1 MSLNLIAIYL
11 ALQTAPFI
19 ALLFALPYTVYGY
32 LRSKSVNVWRC
43 TYFYSFVLYFLCA
56 YFMTIL
62 PLPSREALQDM
73 RPISELIQLIPFANF
88 ASIKQETLIR
98 DIAVIVFNV
107 VLTIPLGFYLRALFG
122 LNLKK
127 TVVAGLCVA
136 LFYEISQLT
145 GVFFIYPR
153 PWRIFDVDDLLIN
166 TLGAVI
172 GYVMTPAVSR
182 MLPGY
187 AHMKTLRLSL
197 GSEVSFR
204 RRFLSGTID
213 MAVVLGLS
221 AVLSGAGA
229 HLLGVLT
236 PLRWQL
242 VHLGAFVLVMLVA
255 ACYSLLCGHATLG
268 NRLTGLRLTSL
279 SGKTASRLQC
289 AFRMLLEHLCVTAI
303 PFWVYYSIRISADGA
318 SIQNVLWLSLGTFL
332 MLCAARNALEMMFN
346 AVTHGSSMLYDR
358 LTRTCLS
365 YGCSKRTLF
374 GIRVLDILPLEEANV
389 DNLSKTV
396 CDTLHTIGFGREAVT
411 KVRLM
416 TESVLLEWMDAGL
429 RGTPCE
435 LRLDKHFS
443 QRALILSVPVPSAE
457 PTPTSSPS
465 EESYVDMLSKMTLKT
480 EHYRAAQKNVC
491 IIHIP

>member
-1 MSLNLIAIYL
+1 
-11 ALQTAPFI
+11 
-19 ALLFALPYTVYGY
+19 
-32 LRSKSVNVWRC
+32 
-43 TYFYSFVLYFLCA
+43 
-56 YFMTIL
+56 
-62 PLPSREALQDM
+62 
-73 RPISELIQLIPFANF
+73 
-88 ASIKQETLIR
+88 
-98 DIAVIVFNV
+98 
-107 VLTIPLGFYLRALFG
+107 
-122 LNLKK
+122 
-127 TVVAGLCVA
+127 
-136 LFYEISQLT
+136 
-145 GVFFIYPR
+145 VFFIYPR

-236 PLRWQL
+236 PMRWQL

-303 PFWVYYSIRISADGA
+303 PFWVYFATRISVDGA
-318 SIQNVLWLSLGTFL
+318 SIKNVLWLGLGTFL
-332 MLCAARNALEMMFN
+332 MLFAARNALEMMFN

-358 LTRTCLS
+358 VTRTRLS
-365 YGCSKRTLF
+365 YGCSKRSLF

-389 DNLSKTV
+389 DRLSETV
-396 CDTLHTIGFGREAVT
+396 CDTLYAIGFGREAVT

-416 TESVLLEWMDAGL
+416 TEGVLLEWMNAGL

-435 LRLDKHFS
+435 LRLDKHFC
-443 QRALILSVPVPSAE
+443 QRALILSIPVAAGE
-457 PTPTSSPS
+457 SSPAVS
-465 EESYVDMLSKMTLKT
+465 AAEESYMDMLSKMTLRT
-480 EHYRAAQKNVC
+480 ESYRAARKNVC